1 MAMIDM
7 TDVTYVGDGLNR
19 PECVVAT
26 SAGVLYAS
34 DGRGGVSRVSGGGGP
49 ETWLAAGSDRPDDF
63 IVNGWSLEPE
73 GSFLVA
79 NLGMDG
85 GAWRLRR
92 DGSLEPVLTEVEGR
106 RLPST
111 NFVNRDE
118 RGRIWV
124 SISTWQE
131 PRDKA
136 MHKGA
141 DDGSVILIDEA
152 GARVVAD
159 GIGYTNE
166 NKVDPSGRWLYVHET
181 WVRRLSRYPVIEAA
195 GRATSLGPRET
206 VTEYG
211 EGDFPDGF
219 EFDAEGHVWATCVV
233 SNRVLRVAPDGAIS
247 VVLDA
252 SDPALV
258 SEAEAAWNEDRLSR
272 DLLAR
277 ANDSALGNAASL
289 CFGGPDLRTAYIGSL
304 GLDRIATFRSPVPG
318 AVPPHWRF

>member
-1 MAMIDM
+1 MAIIDM
-7 TDVTYVGDGLNR
+7 VDVTFIGDGLNR

-26 SAGVLYAS
+26 SAGALYAS
-34 DGRGGVSRVSGGGGP
+34 DGRGGVSQIAGAGAP
-49 ETWLAAGSDRPDDF
+49 ATWLASGADRPSEF
-63 IVNGWSLEPE
+63 MVVGWSLEPD

-92 DGSLEPVLTEVEGR
+92 DGSLEAVLTEVEGR

-118 RGRIWV
+118 HGRIWV

-136 MHKGA
+136 MHKRA
-141 DDGSVILIDEA
+141 DDGCVILIDES

-166 NKVDPSGRWLYVHET
+166 NKVDPTGCWLYVHET
-181 WVRRLSRYPVIEAA
+181 WVRRLSRYPIHE
-195 GRATSLGPRET
+195 GDGTATSLGPRET

-219 EFDAEGHVWATCVV
+219 EFDADGHVWATCVV
-233 SNRVLRVAPDGAIS
+233 SNRVLRVAPDGRIT

-258 SEAEAAWNEDRLSR
+258 AEAEAAWNADRLSR
-272 DLLAR
+272 DLLVQ
-277 ANDSALGNAASL
+277 ANSSPLGNSASI

-304 GLDRIATFRSPVPG
+304 GLDRVATFRSPVSG